1 MRADDF
7 VTGDSA
13 RGAGQSSLV
22 GTETTNAVNTG
33 LVGSATAIAKNMVI
47 GGTVVTGGRG
57 KIVVTGT
64 GMDSEMGKIAGL
76 LLRQQ
81 QGQTVPAAQQQIR
94 DRGGRSHAESA
105 QAPQLGRPGDEIRRL
120 HQQQQR
126 RRQTGPEG
134 PAGKQPGIIKGDAAG
149 KDENGRRQLAQA
161 CLKRQKQ
168 KGPRTAAQHAA
179 KPRQARACRR
189 RQSQGQRGAQAAE
202 AACCQQ
208 ARQGRPAQV
217 TWNLEAVKKAITPG
231 TRLVHIETPDNPTD
245 GISDIEAIAKIAHE
259 NGAVLSVDNTFAS
272 PLNQRPLDLGA
283 DFVVESLTK
292 YINGHGDAQ
301 GGAII
306 SNDLAAMD
314 RIRYEAQVNVG
325 SVISP
330 FNAWQIFRGAVTFP
344 LRMERINASTQKIA
358 EWLEQRQ
365 NVTFVSYP
373 GLASHP
379 GHELAKKQMKHGF
392 GGVISFGIAA
402 DDKAVERFCAALKVV
417 TFAVSLG
424 HDESLI
430 FPQPSYDE
438 RINLYPEKFRKGFIR
453 FSIGLEDPDDIIG
466 DLDQALKA
474 IGL

>member
-1 MRADDF
+1 MAKKENKFKGYDISTQAVHTGVGYDAETGAVRRPLHMANSYKLPDDLSKVNYSSTDLLMYARNGNPNQHWLEEKVAALHNADDAIVLASGVAALHAF
-7 VTGDSA
+7 FWTLLKTGDRVVYPKVSYMA
-13 RGAGQSSLV
+13 VYRLFHELFNNKFGV
-22 GTETTNAVNTG
+22 ETV
-33 LVGSATAIAKNMVI
+33 MVDM
-47 GGTVVTGGRG
+47 T
-57 KIVVTGT
+57 
-64 GMDSEMGKIAGL
+64 DL
-76 LLRQQ
+76 
-81 QGQTVPAAQQQIR
+81 
-94 DRGGRSHAESA
+94 D
-105 QAPQLGRPGDEIRRL
+105 
-120 HQQQQR
+120 
-126 RRQTGPEG
+126 
-134 PAGKQPGIIKGDAAG
+134 
-149 KDENGRRQLAQA
+149 
-161 CLKRQKQ
+161 
-168 KGPRTAAQHAA
+168 
-179 KPRQARACRR
+179 
-189 RQSQGQRGAQAAE
+189 
-202 AACCQQ
+202 
-208 ARQGRPAQV
+208 
-217 TWNLEAVKKAITPG
+217 AVKKAITPG

-245 GISDIEAIAKIAHE
+245 GISDIAAIAKIAHE
-259 NGAVLSVDNTFAS
+259 NGAILSVDNTFAS
-272 PLNQRPLDLGA
+272 PLNQHPLDFGA
-283 DFVVESLTK
+283 DFV
-292 YINGHGDAQ
+292 
-301 GGAII
+301 
-306 SNDLAAMD
+306 NDLETMD

-373 GLASHP
+373 GLPSNP